1 MVKRKID
8 DRDDGQGDRPSRIKR
23 VHGRKGWW
31 VYGFV
36 LLLLLISMA
45 HAQLKNTIMG
55 TIQESLNTL
64 SSAQRKQ
71 NQIQQKQQQQKDLN
85 MGNQQRPDDLG
96 LGCSML
102 PTTPPHRIPLC
113 QPRPPSPEAPLKALI
128 LENLHRSQIFQ
139 SNAQLYK
146 NQLQS
151 GASLHTPQGIKCL
164 EERNENLN
172 ASFTQIEQDL
182 ENLLRVS
189 KEQDQALFGQIGGEV
204 NKMKDLNSL
213 LEGRGSGGAG
223 QMDKKAINYT
233 SLFQNSACRQVIT
246 NGQVRKTG
254 QGSGLRG
261 IRDTVL
267 NATQDKAKEIQSLD
281 FQGLVQER
289 LNTINSRFARS
300 GLEGIQ
306 NYNQATSGR
315 DAFGSL
321 KNAYNDFYKDFNQKM
336 KSVQRDLKRYLPGL
350 GAGKVPS
357 LDKNFARHLNQ
368 IQKLGRSDHGGS
380 WKDRFMNSC
389 MSGKIP
395 GGAVQGGFDLLIN
408 RLRRRGFSGKD
419 EQLKY
424 YKSFFR
430 SLRDSQNSMTSKRA
444 ALVKFHQEQMSRSRY
459 GVTILAPEGGELDV
473 LEYFDQDMIN
483 CNRQFST
490 LRVFQDGPTGTALT
504 YKEARTRALKSIAK
518 GKQDFINFPQ
528 EMEKAVKGKA
538 LRCEGITY
546 NPTPTKNG
554 GCSTQGEGALNRQSA
569 TFCQAHAQT
578 CAQAVNSCFGKL
590 DREIKMREGERKQM
604 ANRINHM
611 MNTYRQTLNAR
622 LKSTLNQVKQFH
634 IQLKKTYP
642 FLSPLELK
650 ESELFIPILTPQ
662 WNEALKEAIVD
673 GGNPVDIQKSFEK
686 LLKTNIQQSLNRQ
699 RNSIKSKIAK
709 EIQDKKKAYREAQKN
724 WESLVQQCHQVV
736 DGYKKQMQEQ
746 EKKYQ
751 EDIVARNVICSIT
764 EQLDTTSCSV
774 ESLTQLDEAFTQLS
788 QTLAR
793 TPDRLYG
800 ISEFKA
806 DCAGLNSSL
815 TQREERE
822 SQEIKPAAISQMCD
836 IGEEIEGKVK
846 KAAEEKEEYQV
857 PKFRG
862 IPEDHYSRFGLDPD
876 QLSRLTGVTPK
887 DIRDY
892 VKNSKGK
899 QETLNKLRRVS
910 NPSVNQQI
918 SSLSALS
925 NKKFIEECNQ
935 VRQGFSRR
943 LYNSLREN
951 RSTRR
956 SVTRADYSDSQIET
970 YVELEDEALEGAVRN
985 SSTYAIETL
994 IRTQRSYQNR
1004 PMAFGLGEQTI
1015 PLCRGLKDRRNPD
1028 PPREEDHFVN
1038 DIINTVISNGA
1049 SEEQ

>member
-8 DRDDGQGDRPSRIKR
+8 DGDDAQGDRASRIKR

-55 TIQESLNTL
+55 TIQESLNAL

-71 NQIQQKQQQQKDLN
+71 NQIQQQQALN
-85 MGNQQRPDDLG
+85 MGHQQRPDDLG

-102 PTTPPHRIPLC
+102 PTTPPHQVPRC
-113 QPRPPSPEAPLKALI
+113 RPRPPSPEAPLRALI

-281 FQGLVQER
+281 FEGLVQER

-321 KNAYNDFYKDFNQKM
+321 KNAYNDFYRDFNQKM
-336 KSVQRDLKRYLPGL
+336 KSVQRDLERYLPGL

-380 WKDRFMNSC
+380 WKDRFMNGC

-395 GGAVQGGFDLLIN
+395 GAAVQGGFDLLIN

-504 YKEARTRALKSIAK
+504 YKEAKTRALKSIAK

-528 EMEKAVKGKA
+528 EMEKAVKAKA

-546 NPTPTKNG
+546 NPTPTRNG

-578 CAQAVNSCFGKL
+578 CARAVNSCFGKL

-611 MNTYRQTLNAR
+611 MNTYRQTLNTR

-673 GGNPVDIQKSFEK
+673 GGNPVDIQKRFEK
-686 LLKTNIQQSLNRQ
+686 LLKTNIQKSLNRQ

-709 EIQDKKKAYREAQKN
+709 EIQDKKKAYGEAQKN

-746 EKKYQ
+746 GKKYQ

-764 EQLDTTSCSV
+764 EQLDTTSCGV

-806 DCAGLNSSL
+806 KCAGLNSSL
-815 TQREERE
+815 TQIKERE
-822 SQEIKPAAISQMCD
+822 PQEIKPAAISQICD
-836 IGEEIEGKVK
+836 IGEEIEAEVK
-846 KAAEEKEEYQV
+846 RAAAEE
-857 PKFRG
+857 
-862 IPEDHYSRFGLDPD
+862 
-876 QLSRLTGVTPK
+876 
-887 DIRDY
+887 
-892 VKNSKGK
+892 
-899 QETLNKLRRVS
+899 
-910 NPSVNQQI
+910 
-918 SSLSALS
+918 
-925 NKKFIEECNQ
+925 
-935 VRQGFSRR
+935 
-943 LYNSLREN
+943 
-951 RSTRR
+951 
-956 SVTRADYSDSQIET
+956 
-970 YVELEDEALEGAVRN
+970 
-985 SSTYAIETL
+985 
-994 IRTQRSYQNR
+994 
-1004 PMAFGLGEQTI
+1004 
-1015 PLCRGLKDRRNPD
+1015 
-1028 PPREEDHFVN
+1028 
-1038 DIINTVISNGA
+1038 
-1049 SEEQ
+1049 